1 MADINIFNKLNDDKT
16 SKYIDLS
23 DLSEA
28 ARQYGK
34 QMGGAL
40 VTNTSKQTNNSQL
53 LTVYASTQSY
63 SETSTSIDKNI
74 RYCVLNQTCGSNCR
88 DNAICI
94 AFKDIESLCEQ
105 LMSIKKEYEAAK
117 VQFDEMLKKV
127 DPIEVKNCEEN

>member
-1 MADINIFNKLNDDKT
+1 MADINIFNKLNDNKT

-53 LTVYASTQSY
+53 LTVYASTQNY
-63 SETSTSIDKNI
+63 SETCTNIDKNI

-88 DNAICI
+88 DNTICI
-94 AFKDIESLCEQ
+94 AFDDIDPLCEQ
-105 LMSIKKEYEAAK
+105 LQSIKAEYETAK
-117 VQFDEMLKKV
+117 TQFIELLKKV
-127 DPIEVKNCEEN
+127 DPIEIKTYEED